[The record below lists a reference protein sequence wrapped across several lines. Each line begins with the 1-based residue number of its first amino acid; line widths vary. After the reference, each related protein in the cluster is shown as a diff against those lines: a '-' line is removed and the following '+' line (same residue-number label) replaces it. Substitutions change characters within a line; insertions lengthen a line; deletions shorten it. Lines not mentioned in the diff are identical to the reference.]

1 MPRRS
6 MRPRR
11 QACEAIS
18 PAGCSGCSL
27 AYECERK
34 RNGETTP
41 WPLIALAMLAAMA
54 ALSAM
59 V

>member
-1 MPRRS
+1 VRGDFARRLQ
-6 MRPRR
+6 R
-11 QACEAIS
+11 
-18 PAGCSGCSL
+18 CSL

-34 RNGETTP
+34 RNGESTP

-54 ALSAM
+54 VLSAT

>member
-1 MPRRS
+1 

-34 RNGETTP
+34 RSGETTP
-41 WPLIALAMLAAMA
+41 WPLIALAMMAAMA
-54 ALSAM
+54 VLSAM